1 MIQLASMKRA
11 VASAAGMVTP
21 SSDEASAQVGEP
33 SATDAMWAAMMIP
46 HHQTGIQMAE
56 MAASK
61 ATTEALRQAAASSKV
76 EQEEDIPQLEQIVRA
91 AGKTTMPPEKQIER
105 MNKQHM
111 QVLQSLSG
119 VDFDRHWI
127 TVVSGHHMSAIM
139 MTDTAMAGR
148 ASPAA
153 GELQK
158 KLRDDQLQELEV
170 LNDLHEQLNS

>member
-1 MIQLASMKRA
+1 MDSMKRA
-11 VASAAGMVTP
+11 VASAAGMATP

-61 ATTEALRQAAASSKV
+61 AATDALRQAAASSKAD
-76 EQEEDIPQLEQIVRA
+76 QEEDLPKLEQILRA
-91 AGKTTMPPEKQIER
+91 AGKTAMPPEKQIER

-111 QVLQSLSG
+111 QALESLSG
-119 VDFDRHWI
+119 VEFDRHWI

-139 MTDTAMAGR
+139 MTDTAMAGH
-148 ASPAA
+148 ASPTA

-158 KLRDDQLQELEV
+158 KLRDDQLQELGT
-170 LNDLHEQLNS
+170 LNDLQQQLNS